1 MEKYLAQTNQFLGKS
16 INVMGFNLGYLTLI
30 VILIIIITNIWKSV
44 SKKLLK
50 NKTQDKL

>member
-16 INVMGFNLGYLTLI
+16 IDLMGFKLGYLTLI
-30 VILIIIITNIWKSV
+30 VILIITIINVWKIV

-50 NKTQDKL
+50 KSG